1 MDDETP
7 DDYAIERVGWIAR
20 DLAGNMLRVMQGA
33 GKPPELFGQIEALG
47 AAINAAKAS
56 VFEFNEI
63 RTRDSATPFGRHLSR
78 VTLTPI

>member
-1 MDDETP
+1 
-7 DDYAIERVGWIAR
+7 
-20 DLAGNMLRVMQGA
+20 MQGA